1 MSKMKTI
8 NLFLISLVI
17 IAFTSCEDA
26 LDRKPISDLTT
37 ANYYQTQQH
46 MEEAVAGMYNGLR
59 LLYTEDKTLMAQCPS
74 DNISLFYLGYDE
86 GPRGV
91 TQYKTTTS
99 NFVVLDYWENA
110 FQAVYRA
117 NVVIARAQLAE
128 YEDPEV
134 KIKHIA
140 AARFVRALIYF
151 DLVRFFGDVPKM
163 NMPLPLEE
171 YYAIT
176 RSPAS
181 EIWSF
186 IKSDLDNAIAGLPE
200 EVDGSGEA
208 NKWSALGIL
217 ADVHL
222 NLGEYSDCKIAIDQ
236 VINSGNFELFDDFA
250 EVYMDVNNNSKH
262 SIFAIQFL
270 NQTAE
275 GNPLP
280 TNQAPKFIDVTE
292 WPFAGVG
299 GADQLVPSQQI
310 WDLYDSINDV
320 RRDLSLRDQWT
331 DGRDGFIQDELWQ
344 LKHGINNE
352 PFAFKIWGI
361 NHIVMRYA
369 EALLISAEAENQL
382 GNGPRAVELVNM
394 IRNRAELSDFSSGDQ
409 AEIHEEVLLQRRLEL
424 AFENERWFDIKRQPN
439 YAEIIN
445 EFINYGGTP
454 EGISWNDQYLLF
466 PIPILEIKKVGS
478 DVLTQNPG
486 Y

>member
-1 MSKMKTI
+1 MRTI
-8 NLFLISLVI
+8 YLLLISLVI
-17 IAFTSCEDA
+17 VAFTSCEDA
-26 LDRKPISDLTT
+26 LDLKPISDLTT
-37 ANYYQTQQH
+37 GNFYQTQEH
-46 MEEAVAGMYNGLR
+46 MEGAVAAMYNGLR
-59 LLYTEDKTLMAQCPS
+59 ILYTEDKTMMAQCPS
-74 DNISLFYLGYDE
+74 DNISLFDLGYDE
-86 GPRGV
+86 GPRGI

-110 FQAVYRA
+110 YQAVFRA
-117 NVVIARAQLAE
+117 NVVIDRAAEVE

-134 KIKHIA
+134 KTKHIA
-140 AARFVRALIYF
+140 AAKFVRALIYF
-151 DLVRFFGDVPKM
+151 DLVRFFGDVPM
-163 NMPLPLEE
+163 MTEPLPLEE
-171 YYAIT
+171 YYGIG
-176 RSPAS
+176 RSPAN

-186 IKSDLDNAIAGLPE
+186 IKSDLNDAIAGLPA

-222 NLGEYSDCKIAIDQ
+222 NLGEYSDCKAAIDQ
-236 VINSGNFELFDDFA
+236 VINSEKFVMFDDFA
-250 EVYMDVNNNSKH
+250 EVYNDANNNRNH

-270 NQTAE
+270 NQTSE

-280 TNQAPKFIDVTE
+280 TSQAPKFIDASV
-292 WPFAGVG
+292 WPFAGQG
-299 GADQLVPSQQI
+299 GANQLVPSQQI

-320 RRDLSLRDQWT
+320 RRDLSMADQWL
-331 DGRDGFIQDELWQ
+331 DGRDGFIHDELWQ

-352 PFAFKIWGI
+352 PFAYRVWGI

-369 EALLISAEAENQL
+369 EALLISAEVENQL
-382 GNGPRAVELVNM
+382 GNGPRAVELVNI
-394 IRNRAELSDFSSGDQ
+394 IRNRAGLGDFSSGDQ

-439 YAEIIN
+439 YAVIIN
-445 EFINYGGTP
+445 EFINYEGTP